1 MILAADR
8 GPDFA
13 RAQSGL
19 LAVRA
24 QSKTTA
30 AIRHRRLLTQVA
42 GVDVRPGSFTSFQA
56 RSRHDRVTPMNG
68 QSGSCHKETNST
80 ADLYLET
87 GPLSEGAGG
96 AGIDAQPLGVR
107 VKPSSSQPVTPPII
121 ILTGSPRRESRTA
134 ALFAPLQCGPA
145 Q

>member
-1 MILAADR
+1 MFHGRLSRERLRSSRTHHHGAVEDQPHDQLIGQRAGVPRVPSAPHLTPHPAHRTLAPHPETGNR
-8 GPDFA
+8 A
-13 RAQSGL
+13 RAAHASL
-19 LAVRA
+19 
-24 QSKTTA
+24 
-30 AIRHRRLLTQVA
+30 II
-42 GVDVRPGSFTSFQA
+42 
-56 RSRHDRVTPMNG
+56 
-68 QSGSCHKETNST
+68 TNST